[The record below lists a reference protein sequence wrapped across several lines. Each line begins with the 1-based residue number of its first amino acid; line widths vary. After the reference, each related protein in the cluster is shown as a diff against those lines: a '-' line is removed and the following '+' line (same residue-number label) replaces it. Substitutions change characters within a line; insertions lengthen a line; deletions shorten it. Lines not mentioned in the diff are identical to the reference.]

1 MPLKLY
7 ENNVKWGWTT
17 WGKIGA
23 SDENQS
29 AKGIKKKKLL
39 DKVELTYP
47 EENYLTYYR
56 HVIYPLCMKEAKHGK
71 NSSQIKSFRTT
82 YLIIP
87 FSSYNLKFR
96 DLDLSPAQG
105 NKGKTEKA

>member
-1 MPLKLY
+1 MKTTSSEAELPEERLVLLMKTSLPKVLK
-7 ENNVKWGWTT
+7 
-17 WGKIGA
+17 
-23 SDENQS
+23 
-29 AKGIKKKKLL
+29 KKKKLL

-47 EENYLTYYR
+47 EENHLTYYR